1 MITESMVMTKK
12 RLTPSEAP
20 PPPTP
25 LAGLGVAAVLV
36 TAIIVWVALGSTFLS
51 ESSLF
56 GGFLMLWYWGKV
68 ENLSMSRLPA
78 TVLGALVGI
87 GIAWVMFY
95 SASNYGPAGFAF
107 GLFVL
112 IVAIYLDVIQVF
124 PMFVNAST
132 MLLSIIA
139 AAPLVQL
146 KVNWVELCLATLGGG
161 VFFGVYVAVLSWLA
175 GKVTQRSA

>member
-1 MITESMVMTKK
+1 MADTAMAIA
-12 RLTPSEAP
+12 EAP
-20 PPPTP
+20 PPPSA
-25 LAGLGVAAVLV
+25 LAGLGVAAVVV
-36 TAIIVWVALGSTFLS
+36 TAIIAWVALGSTFLS
-51 ESSLF
+51 EPSLF
-56 GGFLMLWYWGKV
+56 GGFLMLWYWAKV
-68 ENLSMSRLPA
+68 EHLSMSRLPA

-95 SASNYGPAGFAF
+95 SSSNYGPGGFAF

-112 IVAIYLDVIQVF
+112 IVAIYLDIIEVF

-146 KVNWVELCLATLGGG
+146 KVNWVELCLATIGGG
-161 VFFGVYVAVLSWLA
+161 MFFGAFVAAVMWIP
-175 GKVTQRSA
+175 GKLLRKAI

>member
-1 MITESMVMTKK
+1 MTETT
-12 RLTPSEAP
+12 LAQPDLP

-25 LAGLGVAAVLV
+25 LAGLGVTAVV
-36 TAIIVWVALGSTFLS
+36 ISAIFAWVALGSTFLS
-51 ESSLF
+51 EPSLF
-56 GGFLMLWYWGKV
+56 GGFMMLWYWGKV
-68 ENLSMSRLPA
+68 EHLSMSRLPA

-95 SASNYGPAGFAF
+95 CASNYGPAGFAF

-132 MLLSIIA
+132 MLLSIVA

-146 KVNWVELCLATLGGG
+146 KVNWIELCLATSGGG
-161 VFFGVYVAVLSWLA
+161 IFFGAYVAAVMWIVGRRSQN
-175 GKVTQRSA
+175 VT